1 MYLDTGTIIGITIAL
16 ASSILTIGY
25 CLYIIKTQNGII
37 KRMNSANVALRKRTM
52 EIK

>member
-16 ASSILTIGY
+16 AACILTILY
-25 CLYIIKTQNGII
+25 STYIITTQNGII

-52 EIK
+52 ENQ